1 LSCKQIAALFVG
13 WILLNTLICS
23 IGSWGEYMRKFCAVL
38 ALLHITTAGWCA
50 PQAASAP
57 YEIVKDHTEIEVA
70 SDGTGVSSR
79 EQVIRVLNE
88 RGIELLHEQRFG
100 VARFY
105 EDVHVVAAYTLKANG
120 GKIVVPK
127 SGILTGFGQT
137 STPGFQDNAIVS
149 IFFPNLEVGDSIV
162 LLTVRQQT
170 QPWFEGRFDYREDYS
185 RRIPAHDVIVSITS
199 SAAQHLTF
207 ETLGLTA
214 LEPRAMGSK
223 IRRSWS
229 YSNDAVEPAE
239 ADSVDES
246 DDGPRLVATTFSDY
260 AEVARA
266 YSKRSQN
273 ASDVTPEIK
282 ILANKI
288 TDGLI
293 GHREQVKALYEWVA
307 SHIAYVQIVLGEG
320 GFSPH
325 LAKDVLSN
333 RYGDCKDHVVLLE
346 ALLKA
351 KGIAS
356 APILLRSG
364 APAYEL
370 STAASP
376 HAFDHVIT
384 FVPELNLYLDS
395 TSQFSPFA
403 VLPYSDQGKLGL
415 NVMNGAVARIPV
427 TKADASSIK
436 SVGEIRIGNDG
447 AVDGQ
452 VTITAMGSLGS
463 DARYLVRSIPP
474 GGEQKFIS
482 DRVGLGA
489 EGVLERGN
497 PADLS
502 EPYVFKA
509 KYHVPGAV
517 VLPGPGALSPSLLL
531 RFFSLGNLLAYD
543 LPASRRHN
551 FVCPTLSSS
560 TEVRYVFPEGTK
572 LLSIPTSQVLEGGGA
587 RLQIDYDRVASKTLT
602 QKLSLRLSH
611 DSAICSP
618 ADYAKLRPTL
628 AKMLAAL
635 KEEILYR
642 GPKGSDK

>member
-1 LSCKQIAALFVG
+1 
-13 WILLNTLICS
+13 
-23 IGSWGEYMRKFCAVL
+23 MRKFCAVF
-38 ALLHITTAGWCA
+38 ALLYTTTAGWCA
-50 PQAASAP
+50 PQGAAAPQGLSAP
-57 YEIVKDHTEIEVA
+57 YEIVKDHTDIEVS

-88 RGIELLHEQRFG
+88 HGIELLHEQRFG
-100 VARFY
+100 IARFY

-127 SGILTGFGQT
+127 SSILTGFGQT

-170 QPWFEGRFDYREDYS
+170 QPWFEDRFDYREDYS
-185 RRIPAHDVIVSITS
+185 RRIRAHDVMVTVTS
-199 SAAQHLTF
+199 SASQPLAF
-207 ETLGLTA
+207 DALGLTA
-214 LEPRAMGSK
+214 LEPKVMGGK
-223 IRRSWS
+223 IRRAWS

-246 DDGPRLVATTFSDY
+246 DDGPRLVATTFSNY

-266 YSKRSQN
+266 YAKRNQK
-273 ASDVTPEIK
+273 AAEVTPEITA
-282 ILANKI
+282 LANKV
-288 TDGLI
+288 TDGI
-293 GHREQVKALYEWVA
+293 TGHREQVKALYEWVA

-320 GFSPH
+320 GFTPH

-356 APILLRSG
+356 APILLRAG
-364 APAYEL
+364 ASAFEL
-370 STAASP
+370 SAAATP

-403 VLPYSDQGKLGL
+403 VLPYGDQGKPGL
-415 NVMNGAVARIPV
+415 NVVTGTVVHIPV
-427 TKADASSIK
+427 SKAEASNIK
-436 SVGEIRIGNDG
+436 SIGEILIGNDG
-447 AVDGQ
+447 TAEGQ
-452 VTITAMGSLGS
+452 VTITAVGSLGN
-463 DARYLVRSIPP
+463 DVRYLARSIAP

-482 DRVGLGA
+482 DRVGPGA
-489 EGVLERGN
+489 EGTLERSD
-497 PADLS
+497 PANLS

-509 KYHVPGAV
+509 KYRVPGAV

-531 RFFSLGNLLAYD
+531 RFFSFGQLLAYD

-551 FVCPTLSSS
+551 FVCPTLSTS
-560 TEVRYVFPEGTK
+560 TEIRYVFPQGTK
-572 LLSIPTSQVLEGGGA
+572 FLSVPASQILESGGA
-587 RLQIDYDRVASKTLT
+587 RLQLDYDRVDSKTLI
-602 QKLSLRLSH
+602 QKVGLRLSH
-611 DSAICSP
+611 DGAICSP